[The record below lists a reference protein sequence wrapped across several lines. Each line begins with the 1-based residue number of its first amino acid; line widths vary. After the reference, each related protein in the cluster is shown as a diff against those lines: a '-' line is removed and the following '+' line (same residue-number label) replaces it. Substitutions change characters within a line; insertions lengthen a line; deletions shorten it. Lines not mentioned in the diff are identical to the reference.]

1 MDGTDA
7 AGTGPLRPFAP
18 APDPARLR
26 LRAGLWRAVG
36 GDGGTAAGVGR
47 AAAVLREFRT
57 GRRSRRRVGS
67 DVAGPVEGELPI
79 VAGDACRLGLADDPV
94 AAEGEG
100 ASGGDH
106 AVPVTGFIVKLHS
119 TSQWAQI
126 AAAS

>member
-1 MDGTDA
+1 M
-7 AGTGPLRPFAP
+7 AGRRRALAGRRPCCGN
-18 APDPARLR
+18 PD
-26 LRAGLWRAVG
+26 
-36 GDGGTAAGVGR
+36 
-47 AAAVLREFRT
+47 

-67 DVAGPVEGELPI
+67 DVAGPVEGEPPI
-79 VAGDACRLGLADDPV
+79 VPGDACRLGLADDPV

>member
-7 AGTGPLRPFAP
+7 AGPTLSGRSRPPRPGLAP
-18 APDPARLR
+18 PPGGAL
-26 LRAGLWRAVG
+26 AGYGRRWR
-36 GDGGTAAGVGR
+36 DGGGRWPGGGRVAGI
-47 AAAVLREFRT
+47 RT

-67 DVAGPVEGELPI
+67 DVAGPVEGEPPI
-79 VAGDACRLGLADDPV
+79 VPGDACRLGLADDPV

-106 AVPVTGFIVKLHS
+106 AVRVTGVIVKLHS